1 MTKVSFATYITVQK
15 SKYILGNFLLQ
26 RMFVLSSESL
36 FESAITQINALGLL
50 RRAWFG
56 GKAGIVAR
64 FTERAAQ
71 LVEEKQILIIQN
83 LKSAVSNE
91 GEDNLARS
99 LLNGKS
105 TDVFCSRLLHDI
117 LGQDAY
123 QGGLIC
129 QSIVGFHG
137 RARKLLIDD
146 ITSLTSDE
154 LSQIFDTPPGSFL
167 LEKMAKSI
175 PDKKF
180 IEIIKNFPFDK
191 IAFGRFGS
199 RAVEG
204 TEFILMKHIPELFY
218 D

>member
-1 MTKVSFATYITVQK
+1 M
-15 SKYILGNFLLQ
+15 
-26 RMFVLSSESL
+26 SE
-36 FESAITQINALGLL
+36 AIN
-50 RRAWFG
+50 
-56 GKAGIVAR
+56 
-64 FTERAAQ
+64 
-71 LVEEKQILIIQN
+71 
-83 LKSAVSNE
+83 
-91 GEDNLARS
+91 
-99 LLNGKS
+99 
-105 TDVFCSRLLHDI
+105 DI

-204 TEFILMKHIPELFY
+204 TEFILLEHIPELFY

>member
-1 MTKVSFATYITVQK
+1 MKEKTILREVSWTV
-15 SKYILGNFLLQ
+15 
-26 RMFVLSSESL
+26 SS
-36 FESAITQINALGLL
+36 
-50 RRAWFG
+50 RRRHRVAW
-56 GKAGIVAR
+56 
-64 FTERAAQ
+64 
-71 LVEEKQILIIQN
+71 
-83 LKSAVSNE
+83 LKLYEN
-91 GEDNLARS
+91 
-99 LLNGKS
+99 
-105 TDVFCSRLLHDI
+105 

-167 LEKMAKSI
+167 FEKMAKNI

-180 IEIIKNFPFDK
+180 IEIIKHFPIDK

-204 TEFILMKHIPELFY
+204 IEFHLTLNFCNFIDTDKVFIFRLPSWYLKCKFENRIMEKWLDQIESSTVWNVEGRSCWAWSITIRKTCESQTKSY
-218 D
+218 WIRER